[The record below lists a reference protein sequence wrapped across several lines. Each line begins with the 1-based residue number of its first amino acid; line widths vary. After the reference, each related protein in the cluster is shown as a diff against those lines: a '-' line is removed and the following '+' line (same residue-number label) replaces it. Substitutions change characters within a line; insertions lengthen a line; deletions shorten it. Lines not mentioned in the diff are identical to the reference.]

1 MTAGMA
7 NLGQPKRPAAS
18 PADKDNANP
27 AKRVDGE
34 KSIIKKED
42 LTI

>member
-18 PADKDNANP
+18 PADKENANA
-27 AKRVDGE
+27 AKSMRVDGE
-34 KSIIKKED
+34 NED
-42 LTI
+42 DDDTEK

>member
-27 AKRVDGE
+27 AKGMRVDGE
-34 KSIIKKED
+34 NEND
-42 LTI
+42 EEN